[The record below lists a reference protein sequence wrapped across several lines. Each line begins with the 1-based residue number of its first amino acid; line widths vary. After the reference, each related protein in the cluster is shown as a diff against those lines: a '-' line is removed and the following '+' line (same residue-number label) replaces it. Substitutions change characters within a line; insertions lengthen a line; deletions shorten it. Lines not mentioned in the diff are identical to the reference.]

1 MARWNRFDLDKPPTI
16 RLADISKQVQDRCAL
31 DIGLTRME
39 VVVVG
44 ATCVDA
50 IVVVVCMVVI
60 VVTSN
65 IIRQSFPTFVG
76 H

>member
-39 VVVVG
+39 VVVG